1 MLRTIAVCCLLMG
14 VWSVRGVSEESPQQ
28 DRAALAIIA
37 AELHSNDRPTE
48 PLPAPKTVTVTIA
61 PEPQTVA
68 VVLPAQLQP
77 QPSQE
82 VAAVDP
88 NQVPQ
93 VVPDETPRVDPTEK
107 PAPRRRYR
115 FKSLE
120 DWKARKAARLKE
132 KEQIIDQIVQTA
144 RANGVKPQEALAIAQ
159 IESGFHPRVSRWEP
173 KLHTYSLGLFQLLI
187 PTARA
192 MGFEGKNKELLKPD
206 INIPMGIQYISMC
219 YQVNK
224 ISTLDLACCYQA
236 GLYASEKVCH
246 QNQMVR
252 KYAAMLRGLKIRWRQ
267 WLEGNDISYYAQT
280 NK

>member
-1 MLRTIAVCCLLMG
+1 MLRTIAVCCLLVG
-14 VWSVRGVSEESPQQ
+14 VWSVRGVSEESPQPN
-28 DRAALAIIA
+28 RAALDIIA
-37 AELHSNDRPTE
+37 SELQSNNRPSE
-48 PLPAPKTVTVTIA
+48 PLPAPKTVTVTIT

-68 VVLPAQLQP
+68 VVLPSQLLP
-77 QPSQE
+77 QP
-82 VAAVDP
+82 VDP

-93 VVPDETPRVDPTEK
+93 VVQDDTPRVDPTEK
-107 PAPRRRYR
+107 PIPRRRYR

-144 RANGVKPQEALAIAQ
+144 RANGVKPHEALAIAQ

-187 PTARA
+187 PTAKA
-192 MGFEGKNKELLKPD
+192 MGFVGKNRELLKPD
-206 INIPMGIQYISMC
+206 VNIPMGIQYISMC

-224 ISTLDLACCYQA
+224 VSTLDLACCYQA